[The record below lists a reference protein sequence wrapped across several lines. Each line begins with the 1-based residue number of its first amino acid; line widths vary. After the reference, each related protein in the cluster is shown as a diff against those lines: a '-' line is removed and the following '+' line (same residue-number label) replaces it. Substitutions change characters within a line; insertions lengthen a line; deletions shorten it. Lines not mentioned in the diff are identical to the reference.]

1 MLDLIGVTAD
11 QLPEI
16 RESAEQVGTL
26 LPEAAQDL
34 HLNRNA
40 LVSTGALDQ
49 AAGAVGV
56 GNIREGFFSE
66 NTGAALAI
74 CAPLDELKTDPNMQM
89 PIHYFVKP
97 QTYMVH
103 TFTTG
108 GMVLRWFRDKF
119 CQPEIEDGKS
129 RGVDAYDLM
138 GADAAQVAAGS
149 EGSVMLPHLQGAM
162 APESNPRAKGVF
174 YGFTLRH
181 TKAHFTRAIMEGI
194 ACIVRRNI
202 DAVQSMGL
210 RVDEVRALGGGA
222 KSKVWKQIEADLTKK
237 PVVTT
242 KVEAEAC
249 LGAAI
254 LAGKAAGL
262 FSNIEDA
269 CGKMVRIRERFTPNA
284 GNFKVYDELYAK
296 YVQLY
301 NDLRNLFERETGL

>member
-1 MLDLIGVTAD
+1 
-11 QLPEI
+11 
-16 RESAEQVGTL
+16 
-26 LPEAAQDL
+26 
-34 HLNRNA
+34 
-40 LVSTGALDQ
+40 
-49 AAGAVGV
+49 
-56 GNIREGFFSE
+56 
-66 NTGAALAI
+66 
-74 CAPLDELKTDPNMQM
+74 MQM

-108 GMVLRWFRDKF
+108 GMVLRWFRDRF
-119 CQPEIEDGKS
+119 FQIELQDGKS
-129 RGVDAYDLM
+129 TGVDAYDLM

-149 EGSVMLPHLQGAM
+149 EGLVMLPHLQGAM

-210 RVDEVRALGGGA
+210 KVDEVRALGGGA

-237 PVVTT
+237 PVLTT

-254 LAGKAAGL
+254 LAGKAAGQ

-284 GNFKVYDELYAK
+284 GNFNVYDELYAK